1 MCVFVNYPIPAI
13 AQKLGTP
20 ILAYMYIFRGYRFFI
35 LFIPKNSFSV
45 LIISKPLLI
54 NSLAKKRFRKVCPCP
69 SDIERKIPAKLSAMH
84 LIGDG
89 CALSSSHSCA
99 LLHQPS
105 PDTRISAIW
114 HFGPCALRS
123 VYFNLCR
130 LGKRIF
136 SIVSKHY

>member
-54 NSLAKKRFRKVCPCP
+54 NSLAKKRFRKLSVSLSIRYRAENRCKALCYAFDRWWMCSFIFTLVRAIAPTQ
-69 SDIERKIPAKLSAMH
+69 SRYQDICNLKFLAVRAAQCLFQFVPAWQTN
-84 LIGDG
+84 
-89 CALSSSHSCA
+89 
-99 LLHQPS
+99 LLY
-105 PDTRISAIW
+105 
-114 HFGPCALRS
+114 C
-123 VYFNLCR
+123 V
-130 LGKRIF
+130 
-136 SIVSKHY
+136 